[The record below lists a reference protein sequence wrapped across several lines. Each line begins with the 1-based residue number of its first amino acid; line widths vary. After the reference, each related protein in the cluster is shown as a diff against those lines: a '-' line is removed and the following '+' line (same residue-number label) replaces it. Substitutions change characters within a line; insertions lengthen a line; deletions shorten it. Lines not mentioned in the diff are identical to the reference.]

1 MTSSPHHVPAL
12 DRTVPPVPAAV
23 KPFRFP
29 EFLHHRLDNGLQVY
43 LARVDRA
50 PLVGIEVMSRAGV
63 LFDPPDRLGLASL
76 HGELLDQGTAQRGS
90 SELSSFVE
98 SLGGSLSSA
107 AGWNAAYAEAAL
119 LSRHLDAG
127 LDLLTEIIRQPS
139 FPEEEIER
147 LRQRR
152 LTDLLRRRD
161 RPVALVD
168 RQLAKALYGDG
179 VYGRPALGRPASIE
193 GLDRD
198 ALLRFNERHMLPSNS
213 VFLAVG
219 DIQPDDMLR
228 RVEAAFG
235 DWSFQEPV
243 ALPDFETRPLDGVEV
258 YVIDRPEAAQT
269 QLQLGHV
276 GVARSHGDFP
286 TLMLVN
292 SVFGGKFTS
301 RINLN
306 LRETHG
312 FTYGAQSTFER
323 RLGPGAFFI
332 RTAVANDVS
341 GRAVDELLK
350 EMHRMLDE
358 PVEIE
363 ELDDSRS
370 YMNGYFAYSMQTV
383 GDLLKR
389 LESLAVFGLPDD
401 YYERFPEML
410 AAVGIKELQD
420 AAQRHLHPDR
430 LAIIAAGPAAEL
442 VPQLRHLAEPKVV
455 TPDEVMG

>member
-1 MTSSPHHVPAL
+1 MCPVSHASVL
-12 DRTVPPVPAAV
+12 DRTVPPAPGAV

-29 EFLHHRLDNGLQVY
+29 EFVHHRLDNGLQVY
-43 LARVDRA
+43 LARVDRV
-50 PLVGIEVMSRAGV
+50 PLVGIEVMGRGGV
-63 LFDPPDRLGLASL
+63 LFDPPDQPGLASL
-76 HGELLDQGTAQRGS
+76 HGELLDQGTAQRS
-90 SELSSFVE
+90 SSQIASFVE

-127 LDLLTEIIRQPS
+127 LDLLTEVIRQPS
-139 FPEEEIER
+139 FPEEEIDR

-152 LTDLLRRRD
+152 LTDLLRRLD

-168 RQLAKALYGDG
+168 RQLAKALYGEG
-179 VYGRPALGRPASIE
+179 VYGRPALGRPDSIE

-198 ALLRFNERHMLPSNS
+198 AFLRFNREHMSPSNA

-219 DIQPDDMLR
+219 DFQPHDMLR
-228 RVEAAFG
+228 RVEASFG
-235 DWSFQEPV
+235 DWPRGESV
-243 ALPDFETRPLDGVEV
+243 SLPDFGTRPLDGVEV

-276 GVARSHGDFP
+276 GVRRDHDDFP
-286 TLMLVN
+286 TLMLLN
-292 SVFGGKFTS
+292 SIFGGKFTS

-341 GRAVDELLK
+341 GRAVDELLL
-350 EMHRMLDE
+350 EMRRMRDE
-358 PVEIE
+358 RVEPE

-370 YMNGYFAYSMQTV
+370 YMNGFFAYSMQTA

-389 LESLAVFGLPDD
+389 LETLAIFGLPDD
-401 YYERFPEML
+401 YYERYPEML
-410 AAVGIKELQD
+410 AAVGPEELQA

-430 LAIIAAGPAAEL
+430 LAIIAAGPADTL
-442 VPQLRHLAEPKVV
+442 VPQLRHLGEPQVV
-455 TPDEVMG
+455 TPEDVMD